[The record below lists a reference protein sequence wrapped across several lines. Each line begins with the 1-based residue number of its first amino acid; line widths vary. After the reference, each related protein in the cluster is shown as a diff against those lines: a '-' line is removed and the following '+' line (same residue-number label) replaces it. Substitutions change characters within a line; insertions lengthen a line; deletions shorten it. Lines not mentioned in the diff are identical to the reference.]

1 MFTSERAQK
10 MLQHVQLD
18 VKKFDDTA
26 ENEACQISK
35 MIEIADLQGR
45 PWINDDDNQRHF
57 LKC

>member
-1 MFTSERAQK
+1 

-45 PWINDDDNQRHF
+45 P
-57 LKC
+57 